1 MTVKSSNSKVTS
13 TALQCLSFSMAS
25 GQRAMLPT
33 SDLVEAL
40 TIGATQV
47 IPIPD
52 TPASVMGVCNWR
64 GEVLWLVD
72 LGNLLGDAPIYSGVS
87 QPSSLS
93 VIVMRTHD
101 TSLGLVVD
109 HVTAMLWC
117 DRAQITDSNP
127 QSPAHTF
134 LQGLWK
140 MPQTS
145 DVFLVLDSTAI
156 QEHFD

>member
-1 MTVKSSNSKVTS
+1 
-13 TALQCLSFSMAS
+13 MAS

-72 LGNLLGDAPIYSGVS
+72 LGNLLGDAAVFSSGR
-87 QPSSLS
+87 QPTNLS
-93 VIVMRTHD
+93 VIVMRTND

-109 HVTAMLWC
+109 QVTAMLWC
-117 DRAQITDSNP
+117 DRAQIAKANP
-127 QSPAHTF
+127 QSPAHEF
-134 LQGLWK
+134 LQGIWK
-140 MPQTS
+140 APQTS
-145 DVFLVLDSTAI
+145 DVFLVLDSSAI
-156 QEHFD
+156 QEHFN